1 MTISADPRE
10 TLKNAPMSALQIFV
24 IVITIALNALDGFD
38 VMSIS
43 FASPGIAEEWGIN
56 RAALGIVLSMELI
69 GMAFGSIL
77 LGGLADKIG
86 RRPTMLACLIVMAV
100 GMFMVT
106 TSNGVLGSILAPIL
120 ALAGQNVDLK
130 LADLSGWRVVTGL
143 GIGGMLAAINAV
155 ASEFSN
161 AKSRHLNVSLMSIG
175 YPIGAVL
182 GGLVAAQLLKTEP
195 GVPADWRAVFYFG
208 SAVTAVL
215 IPVVFFAVPES
226 VHWLTRKQPA
236 GALETVNR
244 AMTRMG
250 HSGTSALPVIPPEAR
265 SKSASDIFAPAMLAT
280 TLIVTAAYFFHITTF
295 YYLIKWVPKLV
306 VDMGFAPSSAA
317 GVLVWVNV
325 GGATGGALFAVLT
338 QRFNLKTL
346 TMAVLLMS
354 TAAITIFGYTPPD
367 LQRLSLIC
375 AVSGFCIN
383 AGIVGLYAIIA
394 QAFPTHVRASGT
406 GFAIGVGRGGSV
418 LAPIIAGFLFTYGFS
433 LPSVSLAMAAGSTL
447 AAITLVLLKLESDK
461 PAPETAAQAA
471 R

>member
-1 MTISADPRE
+1 MTTSADPRDI
-10 TLKNAPMSALQIFV
+10 LKNAPMSALQIAV
-24 IVITIALNALDGFD
+24 VVITVALNALDGFD

-43 FASPGIAEEWGIN
+43 FASPGIATEWGIN

-77 LGGLADKIG
+77 LGGVADKIG
-86 RRPTMLACLIVMAV
+86 RRPTMLGCLIVMAT

-106 TSNGVLGSILAPIL
+106 TSNGVLGSVLAPVL
-120 ALAGQNVDLK
+120 ALFGQNVDVR

-161 AKSRHLNVSLMSIG
+161 EKSRHLNVSLMSIG

-182 GGLVAAQLLKTEP
+182 GGLVAAQLLKS
-195 GVPADWRAVFYFG
+195 GDWRPVFYFG
-208 SAVTAVL
+208 ASVTAVL
-215 IPVVFFAVPES
+215 IPVVFLAVPES
-226 VHWLTRKQPA
+226 VHWLTRKQPV
-236 GALETVNR
+236 GALQAVNR
-244 AMTRMG
+244 AMGRMG
-250 HSGTSALPVIPPEAR
+250 HSSVPALPTIPPDAR
-265 SKSASDIFAPAMLAT
+265 AKSASDIFGPALLVT
-280 TLIVTAAYFFHITTF
+280 TALVTAAYFFHITTF

-325 GGATGGALFAVLT
+325 GGATGGALFALLT

-346 TMAVLLMS
+346 TMGVLLLS
-354 TAAITIFGYTPPD
+354 TVTIIVFGYTPAD
-367 LQRLSLIC
+367 LQRLSFIC
-375 AVSGFCIN
+375 ALAGFCIN

-418 LAPIIAGFLFTYGFS
+418 LAPIIAGFLFTAGFS
-433 LPSVSLAMAAGSTL
+433 LPSVSFAMAAGSTL
-447 AAITLVLLKLESDK
+447 AACTLLLLRLESDK
-461 PAPETAAQAA
+461 PATEAAAQAA

>member
-1 MTISADPRE
+1 MTTSTDPRD
-10 TLKNAPMSALQIFV
+10 TLKLAPMSALQIFV
-24 IVITIALNALDGFD
+24 VAVTIALNALDGFD

-43 FASPGIAEEWGIN
+43 FASPGIAGEWGIN
-56 RAALGIVLSMELI
+56 RAALGIVLAMELI

-77 LGGLADKIG
+77 LGGVADRIG
-86 RRPTMLACLIVMAV
+86 RRPTMLGCLVVMAL

-106 TSNGVLGSILAPIL
+106 TSNGVLGSMLVPIL
-120 ALAGQNVDLK
+120 TLFGQNVDVR

-161 AKSRHLNVSLMSIG
+161 EKRRHLNVSLMSIG

-182 GGLVAAQLLKTEP
+182 GGLVAQQLLKT
-195 GVPADWRAVFYFG
+195 GDWRAVFYFG
-208 SAVTAVL
+208 SVVTAVL
-215 IPVVFFAVPES
+215 IPVVYLAVPES
-226 VHWLTRKQPA
+226 VHWLARKQPV
-236 GALETVNR
+236 GALQAVNR
-244 AMTRMG
+244 AMSRMG
-250 HSGTSALPVIPPEAR
+250 HAVVASLPIIPPEAR
-265 SKSASDIFAPAMLAT
+265 AKASSDIFGPAMLMT
-280 TLIVTAAYFFHITTF
+280 TALVTASYFFHITTF

-338 QRFNLKTL
+338 LRFNLKTL
-346 TMAVLLMS
+346 TMAVLLLS
-354 TAAITIFGYTPPD
+354 TAMITIFGQTPAD
-367 LQRLSLIC
+367 LQRLMLIC
-375 AVSGFCIN
+375 ALSGFCIN

-418 LAPIIAGFLFTYGFS
+418 LAPIIAGFLFTAGFS
-433 LPSVSLAMAAGSTL
+433 LPSVSIAMAAGSTL
-447 AAITLVLLKLESDK
+447 AACTLLMLKLESDK
-461 PAPETAAQAA
+461 PAAEPVRPQTA

>member
-1 MTISADPRE
+1 MTTSTDPRD
-10 TLKNAPMSALQIFV
+10 TLKLAPMSTLQIFV
-24 IVITIALNALDGFD
+24 VAVTIALNALDGFD

-43 FASPGIAEEWGIN
+43 FASPGIAAEWGIN

-77 LGGLADKIG
+77 LGGVADRIG
-86 RRPTMLACLIVMAV
+86 RRPTMLGCLIVMAT

-120 ALAGQNVDLK
+120 ALFGQNVDVR

-161 AKSRHLNVSLMSIG
+161 EKRRHLNVSLMSIG

-182 GGLVAAQLLKTEP
+182 GGLVAQQLLKT
-195 GVPADWRAVFYFG
+195 GDWRAVFYFG
-208 SAVTAVL
+208 ALVTAVL
-215 IPVVFFAVPES
+215 IPVVYFSVPES
-226 VHWLTRKQPA
+226 VHWLARKQPV
-236 GALETVNR
+236 GALQAVNR

-250 HSGTSALPVIPPEAR
+250 HAVVASLPIIPAEAR
-265 SKSASDIFAPAMLAT
+265 AKASGDIFGPTMLMT
-280 TLIVTAAYFFHITTF
+280 TALVTAAYFFHITTF
-295 YYLIKWVPKLV
+295 YYLIKWVPKIV
-306 VDMGFAPSSAA
+306 VDMGFDPSSAA

-338 QRFNLKTL
+338 LRFNLKAL
-346 TMAVLLMS
+346 TMAVLLLS
-354 TAAITIFGYTPPD
+354 TVMITVFGQTPAD
-367 LQRLSLIC
+367 LQRLILIC
-375 AVSGFCIN
+375 GLSGFCIN

-418 LAPIIAGFLFTYGFS
+418 LAPIIAGFLFTAGFS
-433 LPSVSLAMAAGSTL
+433 LPSVSIAMAAGSTL
-447 AAITLVLLKLESDK
+447 AACTLLLLKLESDK
-461 PAPETAAQAA
+461 PVTAPVKPQTA

>member
-1 MTISADPRE
+1 MNTSADPRE
-10 TLKNAPMSALQIFV
+10 ILKNAPMSALQIFV
-24 IVITIALNALDGFD
+24 VVVTIALNALDGFD

-43 FASPGIAEEWGIN
+43 FASPGIATEWGIN

-69 GMAFGSIL
+69 GMAIGSIL
-77 LGGLADKIG
+77 LGGVADKIG
-86 RRPTMLACLIVMAV
+86 RRPTMLGCLAIMTL

-106 TSNGVLGSILAPIL
+106 TSNGVLGSILAPVI
-120 ALAGQNVDLK
+120 AVFGQTVDVR

-175 YPIGAVL
+175 YPIGAVV
-182 GGLVAAQLLKTEP
+182 GGLVAAQLLKT
-195 GVPADWRAVFYFG
+195 GDWRSVFYFG
-208 SAVTAVL
+208 AAVTAAL
-215 IPVVFFAVPES
+215 IPVVYFAVPES
-226 VHWLTRKQPA
+226 VHWLTRKQPV
-236 GALETVNR
+236 GALAAVNR
-244 AMTRMG
+244 AMGRMG
-250 HSGTSALPVIPPEAR
+250 HAPAASLPVIPPEAR
-265 SKSASDIFAPAMLAT
+265 AKSASDIFGPAMLMT
-280 TLIVTAAYFFHITTF
+280 TALVTAAYFFHITTF

-306 VDMGFAPSSAA
+306 VDMGFAASAAA

-338 QRFNLKTL
+338 QKFNLKTL
-346 TMAVLLMS
+346 TMAVLLLS
-354 TAAITIFGYTPPD
+354 TVMITLFGYTPAD

-375 AVSGFCIN
+375 ALSGFCIN

-418 LAPIIAGFLFTYGFS
+418 LAPIIAGFLFTAGFS

-447 AAITLVLLKLESDK
+447 AACTLLMLKLESDK

>member
-1 MTISADPRE
+1 MNTSADPRE
-10 TLKNAPMSALQIFV
+10 ILKNAPMSALQIFV
-24 IVITIALNALDGFD
+24 VVVTIALNALDGFD

-43 FASPGIAEEWGIN
+43 FASPGIATEWGIN

-69 GMAFGSIL
+69 GMAIGSIL
-77 LGGLADKIG
+77 LGGVADKIG
-86 RRPTMLACLIVMAV
+86 RRPTMLGCLVIMAL

-106 TSNGVLGSILAPIL
+106 TSNGVLGSILLPVIGL
-120 ALAGQNVDLK
+120 FGTVDVR

-182 GGLVAAQLLKTEP
+182 GGLVAAQLLKT
-195 GVPADWRAVFYFG
+195 GDWRSVFYFG
-208 SAVTAVL
+208 AIVTAVL
-215 IPVVFFAVPES
+215 IPVVYFAVPES
-226 VHWLTRKQPA
+226 VHWLTRKQPV
-236 GALETVNR
+236 GALQAVNK
-244 AMTRMG
+244 AMGRMG
-250 HSGTSALPVIPPEAR
+250 HAPASALPVIPPEAR
-265 SKSASDIFAPAMLAT
+265 SKSAGDIFGPAMLMT
-280 TLIVTAAYFFHITTF
+280 TALVTAAYFFHITTF

-306 VDMGFAPSSAA
+306 VDMGFMPSAAA

-338 QRFNLKTL
+338 QKFNLKTL
-346 TMAVLLMS
+346 TMAVLLLS
-354 TAAITIFGYTPPD
+354 TVAITIFGYTPAD

-375 AVSGFCIN
+375 ALSGFCIN

-418 LAPIIAGFLFTYGFS
+418 LAPIIAGFLFTAGFS

-447 AAITLVLLKLESDK
+447 AACTLLMLKLESDK
-461 PAPETAAQAA
+461 PAPETATQAA